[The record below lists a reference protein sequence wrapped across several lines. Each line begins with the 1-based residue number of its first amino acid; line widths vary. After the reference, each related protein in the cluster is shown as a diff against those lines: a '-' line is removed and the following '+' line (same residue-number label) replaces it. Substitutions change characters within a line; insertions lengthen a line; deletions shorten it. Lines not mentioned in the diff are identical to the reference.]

1 MKIRNNMKLLN
12 LILSRRSVREFTE
25 KNIDEAAII
34 KILKAGM
41 AAPSEMDRRLW
52 EFVIIN
58 EREKLDLLGNKLP
71 YAKMLKK
78 ADIAISVCGD
88 VTKMPANRGEDYW
101 VQDCSAATQNILLAA
116 HSLGLGAVWTA
127 VYPSEERVT
136 IVKNTLKIP
145 DKIIPLNIIPIGFPA
160 DNQKPKDKWNPEK
173 IHYNYW

>member
-41 AAPSEMDRRLW
+41 AAPSAMDRRLW